1 MLFEILSE
9 IGNGTRQRRGAI
21 LSGSISI
28 EVRWKIRGIRAF
40 RLIGAAIIYRSH
52 YRSENGSRSSFCQM
66 QSCHR
71 NHNLTTAEGP
81 EFDVEL
87 LVGWATRLRAC
98 NSCPYFLEIA

>member
-52 YRSENGSRSSFCQM
+52 YRSENGSGQVSVKC
-66 QSCHR
+66 
-71 NHNLTTAEGP
+71 NHVIVIT
-81 EFDVEL
+81 
-87 LVGWATRLRAC
+87 
-98 NSCPYFLEIA
+98 I